1 MDFQL
6 NEQQR
11 IIKDTVRKFLEKEIA
26 PLVEEYEWERKL
38 ISKEIIKQ
46 LEPYGFTRA
55 LVPEDMGGIGL
66 DLVSYCIMVEELGRV
81 WGSLRTLVTT
91 SGLTASII
99 AGNGTVAQ
107 KEKFLP
113 PLMAMDEIGCFALT
127 EPNVG
132 SDARAVEAKAV
143 RAGDFYVL
151 DGTKTLITGGSMA
164 DVVAVYAKVDST
176 EKNKG
181 ITAFLVRK
189 DESPFEARD
198 IPKMGMHASA
208 LSELVFIDCKVPIE
222 NRLGEEGEGLKI
234 ALSGLNT
241 GRINVTFGVVGLG
254 QAALEA
260 SIRYA
265 KERVQFG
272 RPIASFQL
280 VQEMIVD
287 MAQKVDAAR
296 LLGYRAADLA
306 NRGLDCRREASFAKL
321 YATEAMVDVAN
332 KAIQV
337 HGGYGYTQEFPLER
351 YYRDVRHLTMA
362 EGTNEMQK
370 LILGRDILGISAFV

>member
-1 MDFQL
+1 M
-6 NEQQR
+6 
-11 IIKDTVRKFLEKEIA
+11 RKFLEKEIA
-26 PLVEEYEWERKL
+26 PLVQEYEWERKL
-38 ISKEIIKQ
+38 ISKEIIKK
-46 LEPYGFTRA
+46 LEPFGFTTA
-55 LVPEDMGGIGL
+55 LVQEDMGGIGL

-91 SGLTASII
+91 SGLAASII
-99 AGNGTVAQ
+99 AGNGTLAQ

-113 PLMAMDEIGCFALT
+113 PLMAMDEIACFALT

-151 DGTKTLITGGSMA
+151 NGTKTLITGGSMA
-164 DVVAVYAKVDST
+164 DVVVVYAKVDSAG
-176 EKNKG
+176 KNKG
-181 ITAFLVRK
+181 ITAFLVQK
-189 DESPFEARD
+189 DESHFEAKD
-198 IPKMGMHASA
+198 IPKMGMHASP

-265 KERVQFG
+265 KERIQFG
-272 RPIASFQL
+272 KPIASFQL

-306 NRGLDCRREASFAKL
+306 NRGVECRQEASFAKL
-321 YATEAMVDVAN
+321 YSTEAMVDVTN

-337 HGGYGYTQEFPLER
+337 HGGYGYTQEFPVER

-362 EGTNEMQK
+362 EGTSEMQK

>member
-26 PLVEEYEWERKL
+26 PLVQEHEWERKL
-38 ISKEIIKQ
+38 ISKEIIKK
-46 LEPYGFTRA
+46 LEPFGFTRA

-66 DLVSYCIMVEELGRV
+66 DLVSYCVMVEELGRV

-91 SGLTASII
+91 SGLAASII

-132 SDARAVEAKAV
+132 SDARSVEAKAV

-164 DVVAVYAKVDST
+164 DVVAVYAKVNST
-176 EKNKG
+176 EKDKG

-265 KERVQFG
+265 KERIQFG

-280 VQEMIVD
+280 VQEMIVE
-287 MAQKVDAAR
+287 MAQKVDTAR

-306 NRGLDCRREASFAKL
+306 NRGVDCRREASFAKL
-321 YATEAMVDVAN
+321 YATEAMVDVTN

-337 HGGYGYTQEFPLER
+337 HGGYGYTQEFPVER

-362 EGTNEMQK
+362 EGTSEMQK

>member
-6 NEQQR
+6 NEEQR
-11 IIKDTVRKFLEKEIA
+11 IIQDTVRKFLEKEIA
-26 PLVEEYEWERKL
+26 PLVREYEWERKL
-38 ISKEIIKQ
+38 ITKEIIKK
-46 LEPYGFTRA
+46 LEPFGFTRA

-91 SGLTASII
+91 SVLAASII

-113 PLMAMDEIGCFALT
+113 PLMAMDEVACFALT

-132 SDARAVEAKAV
+132 SDARAVEAKAA

-164 DVVAVYAKVDST
+164 DVVVVYAKVDST
-176 EKNKG
+176 EKNRG
-181 ITAFLVRK
+181 ITAFLVQK

-198 IPKMGMHASA
+198 IPKMGMHASP
-208 LSELVFIDCKVPIE
+208 LSELVFNECKVPME
-222 NRLGEEGEGLKI
+222 NRLGGEGEGLKI

-265 KERVQFG
+265 KERIQFG
-272 RPIASFQL
+272 RPIGSFQL

-306 NRGLDCRREASFAKL
+306 NRGVDCRREASFAKL
-321 YATEAMVDVAN
+321 YATEAMVDVIN

-337 HGGYGYTQEFPLER
+337 HGGYGYTQEFPVER

-362 EGTNEMQK
+362 EGTSEMQK

>member
-11 IIKDTVRKFLEKEIA
+11 IIQDTVRKFLEKEIA
-26 PLVEEYEWERKL
+26 PLVREYEWERKL
-38 ISKEIIKQ
+38 ITKEIIKK
-46 LEPYGFTRA
+46 LEPFGFTRA

-91 SGLTASII
+91 SVLAASII

-113 PLMAMDEIGCFALT
+113 PLMAMDEVACFALT

-132 SDARAVEAKAV
+132 SDARAVEAKAA

-164 DVVAVYAKVDST
+164 DVVVVYAKVDST
-176 EKNKG
+176 EKNRG
-181 ITAFLVRK
+181 ITAFLVQK

-198 IPKMGMHASA
+198 IPKMGMHASP
-208 LSELVFIDCKVPIE
+208 LSELVFNDCKVPME
-222 NRLGEEGEGLKI
+222 NRLGGEGEGLKI

-265 KERVQFG
+265 KERIQFG
-272 RPIASFQL
+272 RPIGSFQL

-306 NRGLDCRREASFAKL
+306 NRGVDCRREASFAKL
-321 YATEAMVDVAN
+321 YATEAMVDVIN

-337 HGGYGYTQEFPLER
+337 HGGYGYTQEFPVER

-362 EGTNEMQK
+362 EGTSEMQK

>member
-26 PLVEEYEWERKL
+26 PLVQEYEWERKL
-38 ISKEIIKQ
+38 ISKEIIKK
-46 LEPYGFTRA
+46 LEPFGFTTA
-55 LVPEDMGGIGL
+55 LVQEDMGGIGL
-66 DLVSYCIMVEELGRV
+66 DLLSYCIMVEELGRV

-91 SGLTASII
+91 SGLAASII

-113 PLMAMDEIGCFALT
+113 PLMAMDEIACFALT

-143 RAGDFYVL
+143 RVGDFYVL
-151 DGTKTLITGGSMA
+151 NGTKTLITGGSMA
-164 DVVAVYAKVDST
+164 DVVVVYAKVDST
-176 EKNKG
+176 GKNKG
-181 ITAFLVRK
+181 ITAFLVQK
-189 DESPFEARD
+189 DESHFEAKD
-198 IPKMGMHASA
+198 IPKMGMHASP

-265 KERVQFG
+265 KERIQFG
-272 RPIASFQL
+272 KPIASFQL

-287 MAQKVDAAR
+287 MAQKVDATR
-296 LLGYRAADLA
+296 ILGYRAADLA
-306 NRGLDCRREASFAKL
+306 NRGVECRREASFAKL
-321 YATEAMVDVAN
+321 YSTEAMVDVTN

-337 HGGYGYTQEFPLER
+337 HGGYGYTQEFPVER

-362 EGTNEMQK
+362 EGTSEMQK

>member
-26 PLVEEYEWERKL
+26 PLVQEYEWERKL
-38 ISKEIIKQ
+38 ISKEIIKK
-46 LEPYGFTRA
+46 LEPFGFTTA
-55 LVPEDMGGIGL
+55 LVQEDMGGIGL

-91 SGLTASII
+91 SGLAASII
-99 AGNGTVAQ
+99 AGNGTLAQ

-113 PLMAMDEIGCFALT
+113 PLMAMDEIACFALT

-151 DGTKTLITGGSMA
+151 NGTKTLITGGSMA
-164 DVVAVYAKVDST
+164 DVVVVYAKVDSAG
-176 EKNKG
+176 KNKG
-181 ITAFLVRK
+181 ITAFLVQK
-189 DESPFEARD
+189 DESHFEAKD
-198 IPKMGMHASA
+198 IPKMGMHASP

-265 KERVQFG
+265 KERIQFG
-272 RPIASFQL
+272 KPIASFQL

-306 NRGLDCRREASFAKL
+306 NRGVECRQEASFAKL
-321 YATEAMVDVAN
+321 YSTEAMVDVTN

-337 HGGYGYTQEFPLER
+337 HGGYGYTQEFPVER

-362 EGTNEMQK
+362 EGTSEMQK